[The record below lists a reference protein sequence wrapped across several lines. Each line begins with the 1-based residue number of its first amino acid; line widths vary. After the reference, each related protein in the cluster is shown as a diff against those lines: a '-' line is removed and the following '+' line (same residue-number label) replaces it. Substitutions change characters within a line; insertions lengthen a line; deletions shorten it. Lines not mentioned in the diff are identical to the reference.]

1 MATTIEIDTLKKRY
15 QLLKL
20 ASKVEQI
27 KTSDSALENQKQS
40 LLKDIQ
46 QSLVAVVPKP
56 TSPTSPTSPTDVRW
70 FYRVSSSSIQSY
82 ETKSK
87 ELTNAKNSLAQLN
100 NSNIFTISGPHFD
113 PADELGV
120 SMYLLVSC
128 TKGYQLEDCLSGY
141 HIVGITRDTF
151 YSLFK
156 TPLYQS
162 KN

>member
-1 MATTIEIDTLKKRY
+1 MATTIEIDSLKKRY

-20 ASKVEQI
+20 ASKVQQI

-46 QSLVAVVPKP
+46 QSLVPLVPKP
-56 TSPTSPTSPTDVRW
+56 AASSTDERW
-70 FYRVSSSSIQSY
+70 FYRVSSLSLQSH

-100 NSNIFTISGPHFD
+100 NSNISTITGPHFD
-113 PADELGV
+113 PADELGI

-128 TKGYQLEDCLSGY
+128 AKGYHLHDCLVNY
-141 HIVGITRDTF
+141 HIERITRNTF
-151 YSLFK
+151 YSL
-156 TPLYQS
+156 LYQS
-162 KN
+162 N